1 MPESGNDIDKKK
13 EHAVAELS
21 ARLSEMTS
29 EAQRVIEEAIA
40 DEFDFENGKIVV
52 KADFSKRL
60 DKMVNKILQ
69 GLQDSPKFK
78 GPVSQFVKRMPEVS
92 AEISKFQQANN
103 AIKVPAFE
111 ATKKIIIDEIINQML
126 DNGLNQ
132 NFVQPL
138 RDLIYRNATTGLSL
152 TQAKQEL
159 KKYIGAG
166 KDKSGKLHSYLE
178 QTAQHGVDL
187 YSGAINRKLMETYDY
202 NGLLITGTIIDNTSP
217 QCRYCIRDLNRKIK
231 RSDWPSVKEKATKKF
246 PLIKGTTFD
255 NLPIML
261 LHWGCRHGF
270 YPVII

>member
-1 MPESGNDIDKKK
+1 MPTENEIDKKK

-21 ARLSEMTS
+21 ARLSEMS
-29 EAQRVIEEAIA
+29 GEAYRIITEAIENEFDIEE
-40 DEFDFENGKIVV
+40 GKIVAG
-52 KADFSKRL
+52 ADFTKRL
-60 DKMVNKILQ
+60 DSLVNVILQ
-69 GLQDSPKFK
+69 RLKRSPKFT

-92 AEISKFQQANN
+92 SAISDFQKLHN

-126 DNGLNQ
+126 DNGLNH

-152 TQAKQEL
+152 TQAKQDL
-159 KKYIGAG
+159 KQYIGAG

-187 YSGAINRKLMETYDY
+187 YSGAINKKLMETYNYD
-202 NGLLITGTIIDNTSP
+202 GLLITGTIIDNSSP
-217 QCRYCIRDLNRKIK
+217 QCIYCIRDLNRTIK
-231 RSDWPSVKEKATKKF
+231 RTDWPSVKEKATKKF

-270 YPVII
+270 YPIIT